1 MSKTVDRR
9 IPWSPDSWSII
20 LGCVIE
26 RVCTVQKPVLRAFAD
41 WLMEERGI
49 GPQTTRQRVDSVAT
63 FLTTVT
69 AGEALPCQ
77 QALTSLTAEGVEDFF
92 VQYSKDHGMRTRHC
106 MRTAMRLFLRFADL
120 QGWVGGELAA
130 AVPSLLGWR
139 LSGLPRGLC
148 DEELTELLSSPWMP
162 GECPR
167 RNRAILELLAT
178 YGVRREQVSTL
189 RLDDIHWRERT
200 IDFAAQ
206 KGGKAVHH
214 VLSATVAQSLA
225 AYLREERPGS
235 DSAYVFLRSRR
246 PYLRLS
252 PMAITALVRAR
263 MVSCGLP
270 SRGPHALRHTFA
282 TRLLR
287 AGQPIKAIA
296 DLLGHRSLDT
306 IAIYAKVDVDRLLEV
321 AVDWP
326 EVLS

>member
-1 MSKTVDRR
+1 MSKTVARR
-9 IPWSPDSWSII
+9 VPWSPDSWSVA
-20 LGCVIE
+20 LDRVIE
-26 RVCTVQKPVLRAFAD
+26 RACAAQQPVLRAFAD

-49 GPQTTRQRVDSVAT
+49 GPQTTRQRVDSVAA

-69 AGEALPCQ
+69 AGETLPWH
-77 QALTSLTAEGVEDFF
+77 QALALLTANGVEEFF

-106 MRTAMRLFLRFADL
+106 MRTAMRLFLRFAAL
-120 QGWVGGELAA
+120 RGWVGRELAA
-130 AVPSLLGWR
+130 AVPSPLGWR
-139 LSGLPRGLC
+139 LSGLPRGLR
-148 DEELTELLSSPWMP
+148 DEDLTKLLSSPWPP

-178 YGVRREQVSTL
+178 YGVRREQVSAL
-189 RLDDIHWRERT
+189 RLSDVHWRERT
-200 IDFAAQ
+200 IDFAAH

-235 DSAYVFLRSRR
+235 GSAYVFLRGRR

-252 PMAITALVRAR
+252 SMAITALVRAR

-287 AGQPIKAIA
+287 AGQPIEAIA

-306 IAIYAKVDVDRLLEV
+306 IAIYAKVDVARLFEV